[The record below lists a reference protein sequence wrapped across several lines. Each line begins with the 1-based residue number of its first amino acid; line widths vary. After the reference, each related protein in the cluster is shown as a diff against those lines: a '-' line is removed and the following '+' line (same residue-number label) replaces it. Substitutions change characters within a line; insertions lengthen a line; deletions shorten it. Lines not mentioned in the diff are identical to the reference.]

1 MSDQLN
7 QIQIPTPCPVPWESM
22 QGDDKVRHCAQ
33 CNCKVY
39 DLSTIP
45 AADGTRLL
53 ERASEGLCVQ
63 IVRRADGSVVTADA
77 PITATTKEPDRRAFG
92 RWVLAS
98 LATAF
103 GLAGCRE
110 EPEVPVRLGGVVALP
125 SDDTTRLRG
134 EVAPP
139 NPGQREGGKVAPLE
153 CKPTPQP
160 ESLRGRVVA
169 PK

>member
-7 QIQIPTPCPVPWESM
+7 QIEIPTPCPVPWESM
-22 QGDDKVRHCAQ
+22 QGDHKVRHCAQ

-45 AADGTRLL
+45 AADGARLL

-63 IVRRADGSVVTADA
+63 IVRRADGSIVTADA
-77 PITATTKEPDRRAFG
+77 PVNAPPRGPDRRTFG

-103 GLAGCRE
+103 GL
-110 EPEVPVRLGGVVALP
+110 
-125 SDDTTRLRG
+125 
-134 EVAPP
+134 
-139 NPGQREGGKVAPLE
+139 
-153 CKPTPQP
+153 
-160 ESLRGRVVA
+160 
-169 PK
+169 